1 MKFETK
7 CVVTTLEQQKN
18 LWLMFFVE
26 AETFGEAEE
35 KTFKVAASFGENVT
49 MKAVKLS
56 SIDSAYPSPCTE
68 KDNKWHTVSVQ
79 YLVDAE
85 KERYA
90 VVHYLVEAENPNEA
104 IAFTEERFIKNITY
118 DATIVKVEETKFN
131 EVVE

>member
-7 CVVTTLEQQKN
+7 CVVTQVEQQKN

-35 KTFKVAASFGENVT
+35 KTFKIASSYGENVV

-56 SIDSAYPSPCTE
+56 NIDSSYKSPMQE

-79 YLVDAE
+79 YLVDLDKE
-85 KERYA
+85 KYA
-90 VVHYLVEAENPNEA
+90 ITHYLVEAENPNEA
-104 IAFTEERFIKNITY
+104 IAFTEERIIGQMTY

-131 EVVE
+131 DVIE